1 MLNIALREI
10 VHIEKDKNAKAYLEY
25 AIFGKFAVGP
35 AEFAIGFQGSTD
47 GRYYIAGH
55 VKL

>member
-1 MLNIALREI
+1 M
-10 VHIEKDKNAKAYLEY
+10 VHIVNKNAKAYLEY
-25 AIFGKFAVGP
+25 AIFGKFVAGP

-47 GRYYIAGH
+47 GRYYIAGY

>member
-1 MLNIALREI
+1 MLNIALREM
-10 VHIEKDKNAKAYLEY
+10 VHIVNKNAKAYLEY
-25 AIFGKFAVGP
+25 AIFGKFVAGP

-47 GRYYIAGH
+47 GRYYIAGY